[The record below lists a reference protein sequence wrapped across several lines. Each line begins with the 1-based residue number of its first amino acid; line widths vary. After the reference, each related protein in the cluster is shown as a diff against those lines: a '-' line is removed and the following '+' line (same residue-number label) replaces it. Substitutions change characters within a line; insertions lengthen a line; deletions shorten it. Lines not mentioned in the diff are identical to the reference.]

1 MPNLKVTTK
10 EDIVLQG
17 RQQGSTRTMTFANI
31 VDVFNRIYSFK
42 QQTLTSLY
50 TTHEDT
56 VSGAVFDDGSI
67 KYVRITNLGS
77 HPLVIN
83 PIGETDGSD
92 QMNAAYE
99 LSRGQSFYL
108 YSHTVCMRVDDT
120 NAISSAEMNGS
131 LRDIDSVSA
140 YCTKGAGRVEV
151 FVASTEASK

>member
-56 VSGAVFDDGSI
+56 VSGAVFDDGSV
-67 KYVRITNLGS
+67 KYARITNLGA
-77 HPLVIN
+77 HPLIIN
-83 PIGETDGSD
+83 VLGE
-92 QMNAAYE
+92 NNFAFAYE
-99 LSRGQSFYL
+99 IQKGQSMYL
-108 YSHTVCMRVDDT
+108 YNHSLVMEADDSD
-120 NAISSAEMNGS
+120 AITESEMQS
-131 LRDIDSVSA
+131 LEDIDEVKA
-140 YCTKGAGRVEV
+140 YCWKGAGRVEV
-151 FVASTEASK
+151 FIASTEASK